1 MSEEV
6 FMRMIVLF
14 DLPVTTKAKM
24 RAANQFR
31 QFLLKDGYQ
40 MLQLSIYTR
49 IIKGRDALEKHHKR
63 LVAHL
68 PEEGSIRCLSITEK
82 QFASMEILVGEKKLQ
97 EKDFSQFK
105 NYLTLKTRTLLF
117 VQKLI
122 QIIT

>member
-1 MSEEV
+1 
-6 FMRMIVLF
+6 MRMIVLF

-68 PEEGSIRCLSITEK
+68 PEEG
-82 QFASMEILVGEKKLQ
+82 QFDVYLLQ
-97 EKDFSQFK
+97 K
-105 NYLTLKTRTLLF
+105 NNLRAWKF
-117 VQKLI
+117 
-122 QIIT
+122 

>member
-1 MSEEV
+1 MSEDV
-6 FMRMIVLF
+6 FMRIIVFF

-49 IIKGRDALEKHHKR
+49 IVHGRDSLIKHHKR

-68 PEEGSIRCLSITEK
+68 PEEGSIRCLEITEK
-82 QFASMEILVGEKKLQ
+82 QYASMEVLLGTRKVQ
-97 EKDFSQFK
+97 EDKVDAQQ
-105 NYLTLKTRTLLF
+105 LLLF
-117 VQKLI
+117 
-122 QIIT
+122 

>member
-1 MSEEV
+1 MSEGV

-63 LVAHL
+63 LVTHL

-82 QFASMEILVGEKKLQ
+82 QFASMEILVGEKKTQ
-97 EKDFSQFK
+97 EKKVNSNQ
-105 NYLTLKTRTLLF
+105 LLLF
-117 VQKLI
+117 
-122 QIIT
+122 